1 MRDTVNL
8 IRAGVPAVALV
19 HEPFATLARLQ
30 VAQVGMPDA
39 PLLLYARDL
48 PDQEPPGVLE
58 RKAEEVAERAAG
70 FLLSVRKGAVS
81 IPSPPSGERA
91 G

>member
-1 MRDTVNL
+1 VRDTVNV

-48 PDQEPPGVLE
+48 PDQEPPDVLE
-58 RKAEEVAERAAG
+58 RKAEEVAARAAG
-70 FLLSVRKGAVS
+70 FLLSVRS
-81 IPSPPSGERA
+81 
-91 G
+91 

>member
-1 MRDTVNL
+1 VRDTVNV

-70 FLLSVRKGAVS
+70 FLLSVR
-81 IPSPPSGERA
+81 R
-91 G
+91 

>member
-8 IRAGVPAVALV
+8 IREGVPAVGLI

-39 PLLLYARDL
+39 PVLIYARDL
-48 PDQEPPGVLE
+48 PDQEPPDVLE
-58 RKAEEVAERAAG
+58 RKAREVAERAG
-70 FLLSVRKGAVS
+70 VLLLSLAK
-81 IPSPPSGERA
+81 
-91 G
+91 

>member
-1 MRDTVNL
+1 MRDTVNV

-19 HEPFATLARLQ
+19 HEPFAMLARLQ

-48 PDQEPPGVLE
+48 PDQEPPDLLK

-70 FLLSVRKGAVS
+70 FLLSVR
-81 IPSPPSGERA
+81 R
-91 G
+91 